1 MTQVDI
7 TIRSARPADAAA
19 IAAVHDEAWRE
30 AYRGIIPGRE
40 LEQMIQ
46 RRGPVWWRTILDR
59 GARIVVLEIDDSLRG
74 YASFGRNRLAASPYL
89 GEIFELYLSP
99 EYQGL
104 GFGRRLFTAARRD
117 LDARGLKGLLVW
129 ALADNE
135 RACGFYTHLG
145 GIKVREMDET
155 FGSVVRAR
163 HAFGWI

>member
-7 TIRSARPADAAA
+7 TIRSARPADATA
-19 IAAVHDEAWRE
+19 IADVHDEAWRE

-59 GARIVVLEIDDSLRG
+59 GARVAVLEIDDELQG
-74 YASFGRNRLAASPYL
+74 YVSYGRNRLAVSPYL

-104 GFGRRLFTAARRD
+104 GFGKRLFKAARRD
-117 LDARGLKGLLVW
+117 LDARGLNGLIVW
-129 ALADNE
+129 ALADND
-135 RACGFYTHLG
+135 RACSFYTRLG

-155 FGSVVRAR
+155 FGAVVCRR
-163 HAFGWI
+163 HAFGWV